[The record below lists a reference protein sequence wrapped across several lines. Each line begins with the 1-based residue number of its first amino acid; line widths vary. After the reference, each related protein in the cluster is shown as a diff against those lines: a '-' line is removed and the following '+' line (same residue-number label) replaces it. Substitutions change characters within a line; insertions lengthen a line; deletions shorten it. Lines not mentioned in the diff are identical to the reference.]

1 MLGTLALVP
10 MRKEQGQSRE
20 APPLGL
26 AGTDELVDDD
36 LCPIAEI
43 AELAFPNRQAMRF
56 GRGESV
62 FESHDRFFRQYRV
75 RYRERRLAGGKML
88 QRDVSAPGGLVV
100 QHGMPVEESAAPAVL
115 AGEAHRIPLLEEAR
129 IREILGT
136 TPIES
141 EIARHHALTCLH
153 DGEHARMEFP
163 VRREGGDRLAERL
176 QSAHVDRGLDGLGP
190 VRAQVLAPIDG
201 VLVADQP

>member
-10 MRKEQGQSRE
+10 VRKEQGQSRE
-20 APPLGL
+20 TPPLGL
-26 AGTDELVDDD
+26 AGTDELIDDD
-36 LCPIAEI
+36 LCPIAKI

-56 GRGESV
+56 RRGESV

-88 QRDVSAPGGLVV
+88 QRDVSAPGGLIM
-100 QHGMPVEESAAPAVL
+100 QHCVPVKESTAPAIL
-115 AGEAHRIPLLEEAR
+115 AGEAYRITLLEKAR

-141 EIARHHALTCLH
+141 EIA
-153 DGEHARMEFP
+153 
-163 VRREGGDRLAERL
+163 
-176 QSAHVDRGLDGLGP
+176 
-190 VRAQVLAPIDG
+190 
-201 VLVADQP
+201 